1 MRVPVQLV
9 LSLISSYLIG
19 SLPFGYI
26 VARMKGVDIRQ
37 HGSGNIGAT
46 NVWRTLGPGPGLLV
60 LGLDAL
66 KGAAAVFIGRQAGME
81 GAELLAGMAAL
92 LGHAFPIYLGFKG
105 GKIIAAGAGVM
116 LALAPPV
123 LLIALLVFITAVL
136 VSRYVSLGSILAA
149 TSVPVLLT
157 LFNYN
162 WMYISFGGAVCL
174 FALLKHIPNIKR
186 IIQGTESKIKFNKG

>member
-1 MRVPVQLV
+1 MQLV